1 MYLQNVYVKI
11 RLIKENADAR
21 AVFYAASADALS
33 EKILQF
39 LTGDRKMKKIL
50 AVVLAAVM
58 MAAAVVAFG
67 ACGGNGKETLYVY
80 TNAAF
85 APWEYMNEYNE
96 VVGVDV
102 DIANEIG
109 EVLGYNVEVRDVAF
123 GSIFTEVQ
131 NNEMA
136 IGLAG
141 ITVNAEREETGIF
154 SDSYATSTQY
164 AIIPDSMASS
174 LVEGKLPVSALAG
187 KKIGTQES
195 TTGFFL
201 IDEAVN
207 GSTDEETGEHVKGE
221 LEGTDAK
228 CYSYKNGIIA
238 GQDLGTQIDVLVI
251 DELPAKSI
259 WNNKSGYQVVEVDAE
274 PESYAVYL
282 NKNATKLRD
291 DINKVITALVD
302 NGVIDYWLLKHSG
315 AII

>member
-1 MYLQNVYVKI
+1 
-11 RLIKENADAR
+11 
-21 AVFYAASADALS
+21 
-33 EKILQF
+33 
-39 LTGDRKMKKIL
+39 MKKIL

-58 MAAAVVAFG
+58 MTAAVVAFG
-67 ACGGNGKETLYVY
+67 ACGENNGKETLYVY

-96 VVGVDV
+96 VVGVDI
-102 DIANEIG
+102 DIAEEIG
-109 EVLGYNVEVRDVAF
+109 DVLGYNVEVRDVAF
-123 GSIFTEVQ
+123 GSISTEVQ

-154 SDSYATSTQY
+154 SDSYATSVQY

-174 LVEGKLPVSALAG
+174 VVNEKLPISALAG

-195 TTGFFL
+195 TTGYFL

-207 GSTDEETGEHVKGE
+207 GSADEETGEHIKGE

-259 WNNKSGYQVVEVDAE
+259 WNEREGYSVVQVDAD

-282 NKNATKLRD
+282 NKNATELRD
-291 DINKVITALVD
+291 DINKVLAALTD